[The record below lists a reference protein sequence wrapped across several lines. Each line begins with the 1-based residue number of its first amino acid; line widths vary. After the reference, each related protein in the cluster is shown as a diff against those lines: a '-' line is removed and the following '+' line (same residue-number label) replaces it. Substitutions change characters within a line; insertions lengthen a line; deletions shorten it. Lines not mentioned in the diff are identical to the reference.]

1 MPQLV
6 KARKIPLFDKVGYG
20 TGNMT
25 YGIIFQMIGTYIV
38 FYATAVLGI
47 PGGVI
52 GTVVSL
58 TVLWDA
64 VSDPMMG
71 YISDIT
77 RSKRYGRRHI
87 YILIGTLSMAVFN
100 FFLWDVDPAWP
111 QMVKYL
117 MVFAGLFLVRT
128 ALTIFLTPFTALGA
142 ELTSD
147 YDERTSIQGIRMIFF
162 ILGLMGATVMGFLL
176 FFNPTPEYPVGQL
189 NPNAYRNMGLT
200 VSIIALISG
209 LVSYFTT
216 KKYIPDLP
224 VFTKDKMEVSGLKNL
239 ISSFKL
245 AMMNR
250 QYRFIVMAY
259 LFTNIATAIISA
271 IGIHVFT
278 YTFSLNNT
286 QIGIVF
292 GSLFGVSILSQP
304 VWVKI
309 SEKIDKKPAAVL
321 GILFSIA
328 GSLVFFVLVMLRE
341 HIQGQIS
348 FLILFAVITG
358 FGAGALF
365 SLPFSMIADTI
376 DFDELQ
382 TGKRMEGVYYGTL
395 TLFYKFSQSI
405 AIFMLGILLDIVKF
419 DSSVDKQPESTILAL
434 GLTLSIGSIIVL
446 SLAGISYS
454 KYSLNKSSI
463 SKVQENIRNKN

>member
-1 MPQLV
+1 
-6 KARKIPLFDKVGYG
+6 
-20 TGNMT
+20 
-25 YGIIFQMIGTYIV
+25 
-38 FYATAVLGI
+38 
-47 PGGVI
+47 
-52 GTVVSL
+52 
-58 TVLWDA
+58 
-64 VSDPMMG
+64 
-71 YISDIT
+71 
-77 RSKRYGRRHI
+77 
-87 YILIGTLSMAVFN
+87 MAVFN